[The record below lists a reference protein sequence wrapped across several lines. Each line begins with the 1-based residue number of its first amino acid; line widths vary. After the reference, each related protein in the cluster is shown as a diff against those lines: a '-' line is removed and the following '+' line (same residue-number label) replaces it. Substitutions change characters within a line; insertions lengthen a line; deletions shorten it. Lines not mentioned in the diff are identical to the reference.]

1 MDDIT
6 ASNSP
11 TDLAF
16 ERGQT
21 QQAAAG
27 INTLSRGKW
36 ARRITESWQKQVPS
50 IFEVAALLESAQAEL
65 RKRDWTAMVRND
77 LPFSQSTATKLV
89 RIAKC
94 DHLRNSDHGPNLPAC
109 WRTLFELTLLT
120 PEQFADGIA
129 RGVVNPKMQRKHVKE
144 LRGGGYDKTGESA
157 PTLKQRL
164 TDAQCEIAT
173 LKAQLSNVQDGS
185 VFDLKRDTPKSIAEV
200 IAATVTEAKATTIA
214 EAIKAAIKAK
224 KVDTIK
230 RVKE

>member
-1 MDDIT
+1 MNT
-6 ASNSP
+6 P
-11 TDLAF
+11 QP
-16 ERGQT
+16 GQT

-36 ARRITESWQKQVPS
+36 ARRITECWQKQVPS
-50 IFEVAALLESAQAEL
+50 IFEVAAALESAQAEL

-89 RIAKC
+89 KIAKC
-94 DHLRNSDHGPNLPAC
+94 DHMRNSDHGPNLPAC

-144 LRGGGYDKTGESA
+144 LRGGGRDETGGSTHPA
-157 PTLKQRL
+157 LKQRL
-164 TDAQCEIAT
+164 ADAQREIAT

-200 IAATVTEAKATTIA
+200 IAATVPEAKATTIA

-224 KVDTIK
+224 KVDTMK